1 MQKPGKAGCFDATEE
16 DCTRLSLLDFPNTI
30 TISPDG
36 LNVYVTTDTNEIV
49 VIFDRDATG
58 ALRTK
63 AGRDVARAAEVA
75 RVARRI
81 VSARALRPR
90 VVSARAAEGRAAS
103 GAASCPTS
111 AAATRSRPAAG
122 RSCAGRA
129 CACRG
134 GAADAGR
141 ARSA

>member
-63 AGRDVARAAEVA
+63 AGRDVGAGGGGRARGAEDRVGA
-75 RVARRI
+75 RV
-81 VSARALRPR
+81 
-90 VVSARAAEGRAAS
+90 AAEGRV
-103 GAASCPTS
+103 GA
-111 AAATRSRPAAG
+111 R
-122 RSCAGRA
+122 
-129 CACRG
+129 RG
-134 GAADAGR
+134 GSCG
-141 ARSA
+141 